1 MESLTPNIFVRDME
15 RSITFYE
22 TLGFQLTMHVPDEKP
37 YVWAMLSCGSV
48 SMMIQSF
55 ESLGTELPEIDRTQN
70 GGSLLM
76 YIRTTG
82 IRAFFESIKNKVE
95 VVKGLEKTFYG
106 ATEFTVKDADGFLLT
121 FAEDE

>member
-1 MESLTPNIFVRDME
+1 MK
-15 RSITFYE
+15 
-22 TLGFQLTMHVPDEKP
+22 VPDEP
-37 YVWAMLSCGSV
+37 PFVWVMMTCGTV

-55 ESLGTELPEIDRTQN
+55 ESLGVELPEIDRNQS

-76 YIRTTG
+76 YIKTTG
-82 IRAFFESIKNKVE
+82 IRAFFESIKDKVD
-95 VVKGLEKTFYG
+95 VVKGLDKTFYG